1 MNLRPKPLLAVAMF
15 VLGVV
20 STPALSQ
27 DTGWFIGG
35 TAGAVDAKQGCPPL
49 GTIVGGLPIT
59 GCDDSSTG
67 WRAFG
72 GYRFAPYFGYEIGYA
87 DLGKVTQTFAVGPTT
102 FESTAI
108 DFVLFVAIPFG
119 QDFSFFVK
127 GGVFRWDLD
136 QKSPGFATTS
146 VHGSDQTYGFG
157 MHYNF
162 GKNLALR
169 LEYQKYLDIGD
180 INTTGRSDFE
190 VISAGLVFKF

>member
-35 TAGAVDAKQGCPPL
+35 TAGAVDAKQGCPSF
-49 GTIVGGLPIT
+49 PIAGFT
-59 GCDDSSTG
+59 CDDSSTG

-87 DLGKVTQTFAVGPTT
+87 DLGKVTQTLAGFAPTT

-108 DFVLFVAIPFG
+108 DFVLFIAIPVG
-119 QDFSFFVK
+119 QDFSFFAK
-127 GGVFRWDLD
+127 GGVFRWDID
-136 QKSPGFATTS
+136 VKSPGFATTS
-146 VHGSDQTYGFG
+146 AHGADQTYGFG

-162 GKNLALR
+162 GKSLALR
-169 LEYQKYLDIGD
+169 LEWQKYLDIGD

-190 VISAGLVFKF
+190 VTSVGLVLKF